1 MQYNPMQQNAMQQ
14 NSMQQNAMRHNAMPH
29 SPMQHNAAQHN
40 TTGEAVT
47 DQQQAVT
54 QFRRANQGLP
64 DGVRYEPLD
73 DTTMRLLREHGH
85 LPAAEPTPVDTP
97 VSQVPTPQLP
107 SMPQDIQ
114 TQQAPVMPQSDPTAQ
129 SISQEIPQSAATKGH
144 QEAISTIEGL
154 IQDERNAQV
163 FYSHLAKSVDIK
175 IIETAL
181 TDIANDSSMHT
192 RQLTKILANQ
202 YKTGFVPMEAEIN
215 TSLATHDALALALS
229 EENRNLRILVNLLEG
244 TENPESEKTLQL
256 VINKKIV
263 NYNQLV
269 RLHSNMYGQ

>member
-1 MQYNPMQQNAMQQ
+1 M
-14 NSMQQNAMRHNAMPH
+14 S
-29 SPMQHNAAQHN
+29 
-40 TTGEAVT
+40 GEAIT

-73 DTTMRLLREHGH
+73 DTTMRLLRENGH
-85 LPAAEPTPVDTP
+85 LPPIESTPTNESI
-97 VSQVPTPQLP
+97 SQIPSPQLP
-107 SMPQDIQ
+107 SVPQDMQAQQ
-114 TQQAPVMPQSDPTAQ
+114 TPPMPQSATAK
-129 SISQEIPQSAATKGH
+129 EY

-163 FYSHLAKSVDIK
+163 FYSHLAKSTEIK
-175 IIETAL
+175 IVEAAL
-181 TDIANDSSMHT
+181 TDIANDSSTHT

-202 YKTGFVPMEAEIN
+202 YKTGFVPVEAEIN
-215 TSLATHDALALALS
+215 TNLTIHDALALALS
-229 EENRNLRILVNLLEG
+229 EENRSLRVLLNLLEG
-244 TENPESEKTLQL
+244 TEDPVSEKTLQL

-269 RLHSNMYGQ
+269 RLHSNMYSQ